1 MRDQGLVREPAAARA
16 PDPPAASARAAGQ
29 RAHHPQL
36 LAAELAGAR
45 LQRAAFGQRLGNRR
59 PAGEIVFCG
68 KEQRPENRAGH
79 TRSNR
84 AHGRGVLQR
93 AVGRH
98 AQPHEGSAGPAWQA
112 AARSGAP
119 AAGQAAAAGNRTH
132 PGSAG
137 RSRAA
142 REGNHSEESCVK
154 KVLVLVALALL
165 SPAVGAQNVK
175 IGVVAFISGPA
186 AAPFGVP
193 AKNAADFV
201 VEELN
206 AGRGPAP
213 YNKKGFGGA
222 TLETVIVDEAGSTTT
237 QVTEFRNLVQRHNV
251 DVVIGYISSGN
262 CLAIAPVAEE
272 LKKLTNFFD
281 CGTPRIFEDASYEYV
296 FRTSPTAT
304 MDSVGAALYVKD
316 AKPVI
321 KSIAGINQN
330 YAWGQDSWGDFE
342 LAMKVLVPNVEVK
355 TSQMPKLFAGQ
366 YNAEISALL
375 GAKADVIHSSF
386 WNGDLEALIL
396 QGGPRGLMK
405 SSMTILTTGETAM
418 HKLGAQIPDGTVL
431 GARGPFGP
439 YAPSNTY
446 SGWFSSGFEKRFSA
460 PRNYAPYQMA
470 QAILGVK
477 LAWEKAQ
484 AAMGGG
490 ATA

>member
-1 MRDQGLVREPAAARA
+1 MKKL
-16 PDPPAASARAAGQ
+16 
-29 RAHHPQL
+29 L
-36 LAAELAGAR
+36 LAA
-45 LQRAAFGQRLGNRR
+45 
-59 PAGEIVFCG
+59 
-68 KEQRPENRAGH
+68 
-79 TRSNR
+79 
-84 AHGRGVLQR
+84 
-93 AVGRH
+93 
-98 AQPHEGSAGPAWQA
+98 
-112 AARSGAP
+112 
-119 AAGQAAAAGNRTH
+119 
-132 PGSAG
+132 
-137 RSRAA
+137 
-142 REGNHSEESCVK
+142 
-154 KVLVLVALALL
+154 ALASL
-165 SPAVGAQNVK
+165 SSAVSAQNIK

-193 AKNAADFV
+193 AKNAAEFV
-201 VEELN
+201 IEDLN
-206 AGRGPAP
+206 AGKGPRP
-213 YNKKGFGGA
+213 YEKKGFGGA
-222 TLETVIVDEAGSTTT
+222 NLEMVLIDEAGTTT
-237 QVTEFRNLVQRHNV
+237 VQVTEFRNLVQRHNV

-281 CGTPRIFEDASYEYV
+281 CGTPRIFEDGSYEYV

-316 AKPVI
+316 ARPNI

-405 SSMTILTTGETAM
+405 GSMTILTTGETAM
-418 HKLGAQIPDGTVL
+418 HKLGTQIPDGTVL

-439 YAPSNTY
+439 YAPNNAY
-446 SGWFSSGFEKRFSA
+446 NKWFSAGFEKKFSA
-460 PRNYAPYQMA
+460 PPNYASYQMA

-484 AAMGGG
+484 DALGSNAGGKKPTNEQVAAALRG
-490 ATA
+490 ATFEGPGGTVRMSNGKGHQAVMETVYGTTRLVDGKLTLVNVKRYPAEQVNPPEGVKSADWIKNGFKK